1 MASRGLKSLALGA
14 IIALVLLSA
23 GCSADKPES
32 KGDVPVA
39 SGSTGYEVPVNAIVP
54 QPVFEGTADT
64 EIDTSCATRGCVFAR
79 CQNAHR
85 LKFQVLCGDMA
96 YNYDMPGDGSAI
108 CVPVNM
114 GDGSYR
120 FRIMQNT
127 EGNNYVELESA
138 SADVTLNSELAP
150 YLIPSQICD
159 YDADSA
165 CVAKARE
172 LTASAENE
180 GAAVAAIC
188 TYVADN
194 IEYDSEK
201 AEVDY
206 TLRRNLKKPAGAN
219 PGFVIYHTN
228 YSMIIS
234 PEINDRPLFMNGRDD
249 FGLEW
254 ELDPNHPELMTHV
267 KPGSEMFDDISDWE
281 DFIHFPSCKDKNWE
295 AAAMRTKAMWTKKNE
310 L

>member
-127 EGNNYVELESA
+127 SANNYVELDS
-138 SADVTLNSELAP
+138 VTLDVDLENEFAP
-150 YLIPSQICD
+150 YLLPNVFCS
-159 YDADSA
+159 YDGNSA
-165 CVAKARE
+165 CCGLALDLVGDSDASWKALAAVCDWVTENISYDHAKAAE
-172 LTASAENE
+172 LSGKTGYVPNPDETLASRR
-180 GAAVAAIC
+180 GIC
-188 TYVADN
+188 F
-194 IEYDSEK
+194 
-201 AEVDY
+201 DY
-206 TLRRNLKKPAGAN
+206 SSL
-219 PGFVIYHTN
+219 
-228 YSMIIS
+228 
-234 PEINDRPLFMNGRDD
+234 
-249 FGLEW
+249 
-254 ELDPNHPELMTHV
+254 
-267 KPGSEMFDDISDWE
+267 
-281 DFIHFPSCKDKNWE
+281 
-295 AAAMRTKAMWTKKNE
+295 AAAMLRRVGVPAKIVTGYVDDDIYHAWIMVYVDGEWHTAVFNVLEKTWSRCDVTFAATGGGATIGE
-310 L
+310 GSIYIDRYTY